1 MMMRSLFKAGPWL
14 FVLAVGWYLGENH
27 LIHHLRAK
35 NLALAQTRHNNRQQ
49 FEIDKVL
56 MLHAAKDQALST
68 RLILLFDQSVN
79 QAVVENNNL
88 ELTAQG
94 QLVNGVLTLS
104 MVRQARQPNPERHES
119 YSEIIVRLPPSVQT
133 VMTDSPDSI
142 ALSGNAP
149 LSTLELVL
157 LNCGNGMKLETMEV
171 KQLKLTSHCRQTTD
185 TGHHHGG
192 FELDRGLASQSLDV
206 SMPWGSLTVEMAKL
220 PQQIRLD
227 LGDAVAIRADSEF
240 VRKAQLNKL
249 P

>member
-1 MMMRSLFKAGPWL
+1 MMRSLFKAGPWL
-14 FVLAVGWYLGENH
+14 FVLAIGWYLGGNY

-56 MLHAAKDQALST
+56 MLHVTKDQAIAT
-68 RLILLFDQSVN
+68 RLVLVFDQSVN

-104 MVRQARQPNPERHES
+104 LLRQVRQQNPERHES
-119 YSEIIVRLPPSVQT
+119 YAEIIVRLPPSVQT
-133 VMTDSPDSI
+133 VMTDSPDSMTV
-142 ALSGNAP
+142 GGDAP
-149 LSTLELVL
+149 LDVLELVL
-157 LNCGNGMKLETMEV
+157 LNCGNGMKLGPLEV
-171 KQLKLTSHCRQTTD
+171 KQLKLTSRCRQPPD
-185 TGHHHGG
+185 TRYSHGG
-192 FELDRGLASQSLDV
+192 FELDSTLTSQSLDV
-206 SMPWGSLTVEMAKL
+206 SMQWGSLTVAMAKL

-227 LGDAVAIRADSEF
+227 LGDAVAIRANSEF